1 MQDKPQREPH
11 EQPGDASDD
20 TPAQRESGEKQA
32 RPLGVGARLR
42 AHPYIAAAT
51 GVLIVAAAIGI
62 GLWWLHAR
70 HYESTDDAFIDAR
83 QFAISPKVAGYISKV
98 AVTDNEQVEEGQLLI
113 QIDDR
118 DYQIALQQAEAQL
131 EQAQAAVRNASAQIE
146 AQEAQATALQ
156 DQLHQAEAALTFATQ
171 ENTRAETLLKGG
183 NATLQHAQQLQSQ
196 LQQAQA
202 TANAARSNT
211 NAALKQ
217 VSGLKAQ
224 KASALA
230 NVDAAGTQV
239 AQARLNLDHTRLTA
253 AQKGRVVHLTA
264 AKGQYVQP
272 GQNLSMFVPYPIW
285 VTANFKETQIAAI
298 RPGQAVSIEID
309 AFAKRNLHGR
319 VVSIQSGSGTAFS
332 LLPAENA
339 TGNYVK
345 VVQRVPVKIA
355 IDDIPADLPLGP
367 GMSVVPTV
375 TVR

>member
-11 EQPGDASDD
+11 EQPGDASDSKL
-20 TPAQRESGEKQA
+20 AAHGSGEKQA
-32 RPLGVGARLR
+32 QRPGVWARLR
-42 AHPYIAAAT
+42 SHLFITTAIL
-51 GVLIVAAAIGI
+51 VLIVAAAIGG
-62 GLWWLHAR
+62 GLWWQDAQ

-83 QFAISPKVAGYISKV
+83 QFAISPKVAGYISNV

-131 EQAQAAVRNASAQIE
+131 EQAQAAVRNADAQIE

-156 DQLHQAEAALTFATQ
+156 DQLRQAEAALTFATQ
-171 ENTRAETLLKGG
+171 ENTRAQTLLKGG
-183 NATLQHAQQLQSQ
+183 NATLQHAQQLKSQ

-202 TANAARSNT
+202 TANAARSNMI
-211 NAALKQ
+211 AALKQ
-217 VSGLKAQ
+217 VAGLKAQ
-224 KASALA
+224 KMSARA
-230 NVDAAGTQV
+230 NVDAANAQV

-272 GQNLSMFVPYPIW
+272 GQSLSMFVPYPIW

-298 RPGQAVSIEID
+298 RPGQSVSIEID
-309 AFAKRNLHGR
+309 AFTKRNLHGR

-339 TGNYVK
+339 TGNFVK